1 MCLAVPARVVETDG
15 RLATVEV
22 LGNRRR
28 ADVSLVDAA
37 PGQYVLLHAGIAIA
51 VLDED
56 EAEQTLAAYRAVL
69 GEGPLP
75 GSGPAGGDGGAPAD
89 GGPGEGGGDA

>member
-28 ADVSLVDAA
+28 VDVSLVDAA
-37 PGQYVLLHAGIAIA
+37 PGQFVLLHAGIAIA
-51 VLDED
+51 VLDEA
-56 EAEQTLAAYRAVL
+56 EAEETLAAYRAVL
-69 GEGPLP
+69 GEAPAGHGRAPDRGEGPLE
-75 GSGPAGGDGGAPAD
+75 GDR
-89 GGPGEGGGDA
+89 

>member
-28 ADVSLVDAA
+28 VDVSLVDAL
-37 PGQYVLLHAGIAIA
+37 PGEYVLLHAGIAIA
-51 VLDED
+51 VLDEA
-56 EAEQTLAAYRAVL
+56 EAEQTLAAYQAAL
-69 GEGPLP
+69 
-75 GSGPAGGDGGAPAD
+75 GDGLQAAAGD
-89 GGPGEGGGDA
+89 PGEGDAHA

>member
-15 RLATVEV
+15 RQAVVEV

-28 ADVSLVDAA
+28 VDVALVDAR

-51 VLDED
+51 VLDEA
-56 EAEQTLAAYRAVL
+56 EAAETLAAYRAVM
-69 GEGPLP
+69 
-75 GSGPAGGDGGAPAD
+75 GD
-89 GGPGEGGGDA
+89 E

>member
-15 RLATVEV
+15 RQAVVEV

-28 ADVSLVDAA
+28 ADVALVDAR

-51 VLDED
+51 VLDEA
-56 EAEQTLAAYRAVL
+56 EAERTLAAYRAVM
-69 GEGPLP
+69 
-75 GSGPAGGDGGAPAD
+75 
-89 GGPGEGGGDA
+89 GDA

>member
-28 ADVSLVDAA
+28 VDVSLVDAA
-37 PGQYVLLHAGIAIA
+37 PGQFVLLHAGIAIA
-51 VLDED
+51 VLGEA
-56 EAEQTLAAYRAVL
+56 EAEQTLAAYRAVT
-69 GEGPLP
+69 G
-75 GSGPAGGDGGAPAD
+75 GSPAPD
-89 GGPGEGGGDA
+89 GGPAEDDGRPQAPSAQGEGQL